1 MKQAFFVSGWRPAVG
16 WVFVGACAWLW
27 VVQPAVLLLAAA
39 FHQQL
44 QPVPVQSLEM
54 LMGLLGVAGLRT
66 YEKLRGIARSTI
78 EEKSNVEV

>member
-1 MKQAFFVSGWRPAVG
+1 MKQAFFVSGWRPAAG

-27 VVQPAVLLLAAA
+27 VGQPIALLVAAA

-44 QPVPVQSLEM
+44 QPLPAQPIEL

-78 EEKSNVEV
+78 EEKS